1 MDFAIFAKLKGD
13 LRVRRFEGLTDLK
26 RAFQKAFG
34 TLSEDWFSQMY
45 VKWVRRHDK
54 YVTAKGEYFEKNVS
68 VMTSFRSWCPA
79 RTMVYDLY
87 VYLNIFYVYQL
98 CKILPMICIHIFG
111 NDDKKSATF
120 YECVLVFKRLTRTF

>member
-79 RTMVYDLY
+79 RTIIYALY

-98 CKILPMICIHIFG
+98 CKILPVICIHIFG